1 MDFDGQFGNIK
12 EYNWFFLLQKA
23 KPESDLDNKN
33 TYGSNAGS
41 QKNYSPAS
49 GTL

>member
-1 MDFDGQFGNIK
+1 MEFNGHFGNIK
-12 EYNWFFLLQKA
+12 EYNCFFLLQKA

-33 TYGSNAGS
+33 TYGSDAGG
-41 QKNYSPAS
+41 QKNYRPAS